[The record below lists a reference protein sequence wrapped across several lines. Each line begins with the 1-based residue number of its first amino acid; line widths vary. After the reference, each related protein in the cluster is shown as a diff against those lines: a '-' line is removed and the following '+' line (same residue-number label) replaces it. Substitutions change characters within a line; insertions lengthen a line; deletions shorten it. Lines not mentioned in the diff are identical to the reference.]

1 MLKLLN
7 TSVAKLVGAT
17 SAVVFQHI
25 CYWMQTQSKEVIYR
39 TNKQLSEDL
48 DGIYSPQ
55 QIQRAKKK
63 LIEEGLIVVTA
74 DKRDAWN
81 RTSHYSLTD
90 KGRSLLLS
98 VNRTDNNTTKCSSKN
113 TSKTLA
119 DASQNRADSTKEA
132 KTYTKLSENKQAKYE
147 RSSNAQVMSNNNSSN
162 ANNPL
167 EHNSAMRESF
177 KEGFSNANAVP
188 MPENIKSLFKRKQSV
203 AIEVTNTE
211 VTEIVTDNDSDILTD
226 SHVDVV
232 SNEAVIGITTIDSHN
247 REDVSIVTDNDKDIE
262 TQWMYEEKYS
272 DYYPFDNEHYYSDS
286 EYNDCVISMLSS
298 IEAMNHS
305 DKEHSN
311 SAPITFAELMKTA
324 YNKAT
329 TEAQEQM
336 YRMKCEIQQYK
347 YCEDF

>member
-25 CYWMQTQSKEVIYR
+25 CYWMQTQQREIIYR

-63 LIEEGLIVVTA
+63 LIEEGLVVVTA

-81 RTSHYSLTD
+81 RTSHYSLTE
-90 KGRSLLLS
+90 KGKELLLS
-98 VNRTDNNTTKCSSKN
+98 VNSSKER
-113 TSKTLA
+113 SKTLPV
-119 DASQNRADSTKEA
+119 DAQNLSDSTKDV
-132 KTYTKLSENKQAKYE
+132 KTIRKPSENKQAKYE
-147 RSSNAQVMSNNNSSN
+147 RSSNAQLMSNN
-162 ANNPL
+162 AL

-188 MPENIKSLFKRKQSV
+188 MPENIKSLIKGKLKKQDVVEQKHIPTEQECTHAEHEHVIVEQCWEDVV
-203 AIEVTNTE
+203 ADEMEMMSEEYISDDYYP
-211 VTEIVTDNDSDILTD
+211 TDNDYD
-226 SHVDVV
+226 
-232 SNEAVIGITTIDSHN
+232 
-247 REDVSIVTDNDKDIE
+247 
-262 TQWMYEEKYS
+262 
-272 DYYPFDNEHYYSDS
+272 
-286 EYNDCVISMLSS
+286 DCQFAMLSS
-298 IEAMNHS
+298 IEATTDHNKNDQS
-305 DKEHSN
+305 EQKHSN
-311 SAPITFAELMKTA
+311 SPKLTFAELMKTA

-336 YRMKCEIQQYK
+336 YRMKQEMQQYK

>member
-17 SAVVFQHI
+17 SAVLFQHI
-25 CYWMQTQSKEVIYR
+25 CYWMQTQQREIIYR

-98 VNRTDNNTTKCSSKN
+98 VNNAKTHA
-113 TSKTLA
+113 KTLA
-119 DASQNRADSTKEA
+119 DDAQNHSDSIKEV
-132 KTYTKLSENKQAKYE
+132 KTNRKPSENKQAKYE
-147 RSSNAQVMSNNNSSN
+147 RSSNAHVMSNN
-162 ANNPL
+162 AI
-167 EHNSAMRESF
+167 EHNYAMRESF

-188 MPENIKSLFKRKQSV
+188 MPDNIKNLIKGKLKKQDV
-203 AIEVTNTE
+203 VEQKHIHTEQECTNTE
-211 VTEIVTDNDSDILTD
+211 HEHVIVEQCWEDVVADEMEMMSEEYISDDDYCPTDNDYD
-226 SHVDVV
+226 
-232 SNEAVIGITTIDSHN
+232 
-247 REDVSIVTDNDKDIE
+247 
-262 TQWMYEEKYS
+262 
-272 DYYPFDNEHYYSDS
+272 
-286 EYNDCVISMLSS
+286 DCQFAMLSS
-298 IEAMNHS
+298 IEDMTDHNKNDQS
-305 DKEHSN
+305 YDKNSN
-311 SAPITFAELMKTA
+311 SPSMTFAELMKTA

-336 YRMKCEIQQYK
+336 YRMKQEYFLDERSEYQSYEHSE
-347 YCEDF
+347 YSY

>member
-90 KGRSLLLS
+90 KGRTLLLS
-98 VNRTDNNTTKCSSKN
+98 INTTKGSSKN

-119 DASQNRADSTKEA
+119 DASQNLPDSTKEP
-132 KTYTKLSENKQAKYE
+132 KTYTKQSENKQAKYE
-147 RSSNAQVMSNNNSSN
+147 RSSNAQVMSNN
-162 ANNPL
+162 AL
-167 EHNSAMRESF
+167 EHNKAMKESF

-188 MPENIKSLFKRKQSV
+188 MPDNIKSLFKRKQSV
-203 AIEVTNTE
+203 AIEATNTE
-211 VTEIVTDNDSDILTD
+211 VTEITTDNDSDILTD
-226 SHVDVV
+226 NHVDVV
-232 SNEAVIGITTIDSHN
+232 SNEAVIGNTTIDSN

-286 EYNDCVISMLSS
+286 EYNDDYSQQDYNDCVISMLSS

-311 SAPITFAELMKTA
+311 STPITFAELMKTA

>member
-98 VNRTDNNTTKCSSKN
+98 VTSSKN

-119 DASQNRADSTKEA
+119 YDAQNRSDSTKEV

-147 RSSNAQVMSNNNSSN
+147 RSSNAKVMSNNDSSN
-162 ANNPL
+162 ANNPM
-167 EHNSAMRESF
+167 EHNKAMKESF

-188 MPENIKSLFKRKQSV
+188 MPDNLKSLFKRKQKD
-203 AIEVTNTE
+203 VTN
-211 VTEIVTDNDSDILTD
+211 VTSEETPIEKQHIVEATQQTIDCVHQQDWDDVVKAEMEMLSDVYYLSDNDYDEEQDISQDEYKECEIAMLH
-226 SHVDVV
+226 S
-232 SNEAVIGITTIDSHN
+232 IDATN
-247 REDVSIVTDNDKDIE
+247 RNGQK
-262 TQWMYEEKYS
+262 
-272 DYYPFDNEHYYSDS
+272 
-286 EYNDCVISMLSS
+286 
-298 IEAMNHS
+298 HS
-305 DKEHSN
+305 PS
-311 SAPITFAELMKTA
+311 ITFAELMKTA

-336 YRMKCEIQQYK
+336 YRMKQEYFLDERSEYQSYEHSE
-347 YCEDF
+347 YSY